1 MNLLLELHG
10 DLPDDFPTDERRLYI
25 FGCARKT
32 CVRKPGSIR
41 ALRATRKVEIEPENR
56 EGVRQEN
63 QEEKNKETEKEPAP
77 KQDLGA
83 SLFGASSLTGN
94 ISANANPFSSQ
105 AGDNTSNSN
114 PFATPVPSN
123 AAANPEKGNTKPK
136 GKDLSE
142 TFADKVR
149 ISAPDQLPSKPPS
162 NFTPKDPPEKATNPT
177 PWPPQ
182 SAFPPAYPHYYLD
195 AEHEALSRPSSPT
208 IPENVTIDNS
218 NANDGTAD
226 LKDTFESE
234 LDKAFLRFS
243 TRLEH
248 NPEQILRYEFR
259 GEPLLYSYGDDI
271 GKRLHK
277 HQHQPSSGNTHVQ
290 TTGGDGRVSANIPRC
305 EYCGTQRVFELQLV
319 PHAISMLEDGRE
331 KLGLDD
337 KDDAG
342 MEWGTILLGVC
353 GGDCAPSEVGVTGWR
368 EEWVGVQW
376 EELAR

>member
-10 DLPDDFPTDERRLYI
+10 DLPDDYPTDERRLYI
-25 FGCARKT
+25 FGCARKA

-41 ALRATRKVEIEPENR
+41 ALRATRKVEIEQPQQQQSQQQEK
-56 EGVRQEN
+56 VTQEN
-63 QEEKNKETEKEPAP
+63 EEKKDAP

-105 AGDNTSNSN
+105 ASSNGENNNN
-114 PFATPVPSN
+114 PFATPVASTNAN
-123 AAANPEKGNTKPK
+123 AAKPNTNTNTNA
-136 GKDLSE
+136 KDLSE

-149 ISAPDQLPSKPPS
+149 ISAPEQLPSTPPS
-162 NFTPKDPPEKATNPT
+162 NFTPKDPPEKTTTTST

-195 AEHEALSRPSSPT
+195 AEHESLSRPSSPT
-208 IPENVTIDNS
+208 IPSNVTIDNS

-259 GEPLLYSYGDDI
+259 GEPLLYSYGDEI
-271 GKRLHK
+271 GKRLHR
-277 HQHQPSSGNTHVQ
+277 HQPGAASSHVQ
-290 TTGGDGRVSANIPRC
+290 TTGEDDSVSANIPRC
-305 EYCGTQRVFELQLV
+305 EYCGTQRVFEMQLV

-331 KLGLDD
+331 KLGLEAT
-337 KDDAG
+337 DDAG
-342 MEWGTILLGVC
+342 MEWGTILVAVC
-353 GGDCAPSEVGVTGWR
+353 AGDCAPGEVGVTGWR